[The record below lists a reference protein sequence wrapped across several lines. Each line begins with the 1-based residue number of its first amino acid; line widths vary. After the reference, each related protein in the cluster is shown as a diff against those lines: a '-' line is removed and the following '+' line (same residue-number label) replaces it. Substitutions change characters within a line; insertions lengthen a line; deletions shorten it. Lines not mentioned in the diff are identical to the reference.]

1 VAGVVA
7 VALVSGLAWAW
18 WPEPGAYRPIQAY
31 ERGALQDALPAGLRS
46 ATPGGLSDGG
56 VGSARAV
63 WPEGAELPTADAP
76 ALAVVMVP
84 REPESPG
91 STAPSS
97 GEGTP
102 GAEPA
107 PTWVF
112 PFDRPL
118 PSGEGDNQ
126 ALAVNTTDGGT
137 LYDVAFALVY
147 ADEGT
152 VLNTNEAYAL
162 SSCTGCQTV
171 AVAFQVVLVLGEA
184 NVVVPQNL
192 SAAVNY
198 ACVQCV
204 TYALAT
210 QLVLTVSGPLGADT
224 TARLEQL
231 WKELEAFGRSI
242 KDLPL
247 SQIQARLTEFESQI
261 LAVVRSDPAFV
272 PMSTAPTTTATTT
285 APPSGA
291 ESTASPTGTSTLG
304 GGSPQP
310 SPPASASATAPA
322 STQDE
327 ATQNPAPATT
337 QAPEAT
343 TTAAPATAQPTGPAE
358 PAVTS
363 TTSPATTAP

>member
-1 VAGVVA
+1 
-7 VALVSGLAWAW
+7 
-18 WPEPGAYRPIQAY
+18 
-31 ERGALQDALPAGLRS
+31 
-46 ATPGGLSDGG
+46 
-56 VGSARAV
+56 
-63 WPEGAELPTADAP
+63 
-76 ALAVVMVP
+76 
-84 REPESPG
+84 
-91 STAPSS
+91 
-97 GEGTP
+97 
-102 GAEPA
+102 
-107 PTWVF
+107 VF

-118 PSGEGDNQ
+118 PPGEGDNQ

-147 ADEGT
+147 ADEDT